1 VSLHAS
7 RVCAKLIS
15 TEQSSWE
22 ATMTD
27 LESFRALIS
36 QRQHEAEEAL
46 VRGDVGPRLQMWSH
60 NDPVSLFAAVGRS
73 KSGWNELD
81 PAFHAVASRLVGGHD
96 VSYEIMAFDV
106 TDEMAWTAG
115 FVHFTVSID
124 GGPLTRYTLR
134 ITHVYRREAGE
145 WKVVHEHSNSSQP
158 PDPPRQLPNCQGT
171 VIERTRSRGTT
182 ADRAAART
190 SGRARCR
197 VASRDARRGC
207 VRSQA

>member
-1 VSLHAS
+1 
-7 RVCAKLIS
+7 
-15 TEQSSWE
+15 
-22 ATMTD
+22 MTD

-36 QRQHEAEEAL
+36 QRQHEAEEAF
-46 VRGDVGPRLQMWSH
+46 VRGDVRPRLQMWSH
-60 NDPVSLFAAVGRS
+60 NDPVSLFAAVGPS
-73 KSGWNELD
+73 KTGWNELD

-96 VSYEIMAFDV
+96 VSYEIMACDV

-171 VIERTRSRGTT
+171 VIERTRVARHDWLHGLAPCPKCGLPLDRHRDPNEDT
-182 ADRAAART
+182 AEGLAVTHLRCGARFFLELEP
-190 SGRARCR
+190 
-197 VASRDARRGC
+197 
-207 VRSQA
+207 